1 MKEGNTAGLNPYAYV
16 GGNPET
22 MSDPSGQMYGCPG
35 CGNSGGGSD
44 SQQQDEQYAFHYVE
58 QGGVGRSG
66 LPVLLDMFLHNRM
79 GWALAES
86 YDQNVMHGS
95 TNVLLAMEAFDLLH
109 SKQMNWNAS
118 PALMQLFTEL
128 NGIALPMLSQM
139 EALSEHDPEM
149 ATQAEEASL
158 ASVDD
163 LMSGDSI
170 DDNGDVSTPTT
181 DTGTSDDTG
190 GPCSFTPATLVDTN
204 HGEQAIGTLKVGEE
218 VLAYN
223 PKTRKM
229 EDEAILHVWI
239 HTDNDLVDL
248 TLTTK
253 THAPHSTVTT
263 TTSETIHTNKKHPFF
278 TEEQGF
284 VPVGQLKLGMHVLRA
299 DGRYGVI
306 TGYKVVPGA
315 KTMYNLEVA
324 RDHTFTVGV
333 GQWVVHN
340 SDTCG
345 IDGESNDNQT
355 EDPVNSTVERLNE
368 VAPTIDRIQS
378 GAKFPHRN
386 DGTTFQNRE
395 GRLPQPE
402 QPTLIGGYYT
412 EYVVPT
418 PGVNGP
424 GAQRLIFGAGGE
436 IYYTGDHYLTFE
448 PLN

>member
-1 MKEGNTAGLNPYAYV
+1 MNPYAYV

-22 MSDPSGQMYGCPG
+22 DTDPSGQMYYDPG
-35 CGNSGGGSD
+35 HGGND
-44 SQQQDEQYAFHYVE
+44 SQQQQEQYAFQYVE
-58 QGGVGRSG
+58 QGGLGSSG
-66 LPVLLDMFLHNRM
+66 LPVLLDLYLHDRT

-86 YDQNVMHGS
+86 YDENVMHGS
-95 TNVLLAMEAFDLLH
+95 TMVLLAMEAYDLLH
-109 SKQMNWNAS
+109 SKQMNWNAT
-118 PALMQLFTEL
+118 PALMKLFTEL

-149 ATQAEEASL
+149 STEAEEVSL
-158 ASVDD
+158 SSVED
-163 LMSGDSI
+163 LTSGDTI
-170 DDNGDVSTPTT
+170 DENGDISAPAT
-181 DTGTSDDTG
+181 DDTSASDDTG
-190 GPCSFTPATLVDTN
+190 GPCSFTPATPVETN

-229 EDEAILHVWI
+229 EDEPILHVWI

-253 THAPHSTVTT
+253 THAPHSAVTT
-263 TTSETIHTNKKHPFF
+263 TTSEVIHTNKKHPFF

-315 KTMYNLEVA
+315 KTMYNLEVQQ
-324 RDHTFTVGV
+324 DHTFTVGV

-345 IDGESNDNQT
+345 GDD
-355 EDPVNSTVERLNE
+355 DPVHALLPQNRYPESASHIQDAVGDGQPGVLH
-368 VAPTIDRIQS
+368 IDRGAADTNRNASLAGYPTVS
-378 GAKFPHRN
+378 GYDRDEYPMAMTQEGGTGADIRYIDPSDNRGAGSFIGNQLRDYP
-386 DGTTFQNRE
+386 DGTPFVIDIIDE
-395 GRLPQPE
+395 WL
-402 QPTLIGGYYT
+402 
-412 EYVVPT
+412 
-418 PGVNGP
+418 
-424 GAQRLIFGAGGE
+424 F
-436 IYYTGDHYLTFE
+436 
-448 PLN
+448 